1 MSSRSNRH
9 IEYYLSLVAIL
20 ALGMFLV
27 IIVSPNKNLQMFF
40 VLLTTLVYVI
50 FGVFHHLINHDLGS
64 KIVLE
69 YLLIGSL
76 GIAVVFFILK
86 GGFGI

>member
-27 IIVSPNKNLQMFF
+27 IVVSPNKNLQMFF
-40 VLLTTLVYVI
+40 VLLTTLFYVI
-50 FGVFHHLINHDLGS
+50 FGIFHHLINHDLGS

>member
-1 MSSRSNRH
+1 MSSRGTRH
-9 IEYYLSLVAIL
+9 IEYYLSLIAIL

-40 VLLTTLVYVI
+40 VLLTTLLYVI
-50 FGVFHHLINHDLGS
+50 FGIFHHLINHDLGS
-64 KIVLE
+64 KIVVE

-86 GGFGI
+86 GGFGV